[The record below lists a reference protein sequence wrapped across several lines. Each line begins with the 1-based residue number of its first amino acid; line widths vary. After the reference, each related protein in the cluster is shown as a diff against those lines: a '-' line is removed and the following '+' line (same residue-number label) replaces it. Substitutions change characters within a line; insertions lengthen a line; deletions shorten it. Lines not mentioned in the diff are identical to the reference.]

1 MKPAQI
7 RQICFT
13 VAVVSIALGTATGLA
28 MIWGA
33 FEKNDTAW
41 KFFLT
46 FLLLTVASM
55 LALGVTRNLS
65 KDE

>member
-1 MKPAQI
+1 MKPTQI

-13 VAVVSIALGTATGLA
+13 VAVASIALGSATGLA
-28 MIWGA
+28 MIWGV
-33 FEKNDTAW
+33 FDNNGTAG

-46 FLLLTVASM
+46 FMLLTAASM

-65 KDE
+65 KDP

>member
-1 MKPAQI
+1 MKPEQI

-13 VAVVSIALGTATGLA
+13 VAVASIALGAATGLA

-33 FEKNDTAW
+33 FDSNETAW

-55 LALGVTRNLS
+55 LALGVTRNLG
-65 KDE
+65 KAE